1 MNALLTSLVVFAT
14 MMAGAFAGW
23 GLARILPERHL
34 TPEGRDAIKVSIAMV
49 ATLSAL
55 VLGLLTASAKS
66 ALDAK
71 EQEVRTMAAETIR
84 FDRTLALYGP
94 EASGVRTD
102 FRALVASRIAAI
114 WPDEM
119 GDVAVD
125 QVQRGPGIETIIQEL
140 LALTPKND
148 AERWLQSGALS
159 TANDL
164 TASRWTIVTQSSS
177 AIQWP
182 FITVVTLWLTIV
194 FASFTLFAPRNW
206 SVGAAMLIAA
216 GAVAGAFYLIIEM
229 DQPYSGVIRISS
241 EPLRAALADLG
252 NP

>member
-1 MNALLTSLVVFAT
+1 MNSLLTSLAVFAT

-34 TPEGRDAIKVSIAMV
+34 TPEGRDAIKVSVAMV

-66 ALDAK
+66 ALDGK
-71 EQEVRTMAAETIR
+71 EEEVRTMAAETIR
-84 FDRTLALYGP
+84 LDRALAMYGP
-94 EASGVRTD
+94 EANGIRAD
-102 FRALVASRIAAI
+102 FKALVTARIAAI
-114 WPDEM
+114 WPDER
-119 GDVAVD
+119 DVAVD
-125 QVQRGPGIETIIQEL
+125 EVQSGPGIETIIKEI
-140 LALTPKND
+140 LALTPKDD
-148 AERWLQSGALS
+148 AARWSQSQALA
-159 TANDL
+159 TATDL

-182 FITVVTLWLTIV
+182 FVTVVTFWLTIV

-206 SVGAAMLIAA
+206 SVGAAMLIAS

-241 EPLRAALADLG
+241 EPLRAALLDLG
-252 NP
+252 KP